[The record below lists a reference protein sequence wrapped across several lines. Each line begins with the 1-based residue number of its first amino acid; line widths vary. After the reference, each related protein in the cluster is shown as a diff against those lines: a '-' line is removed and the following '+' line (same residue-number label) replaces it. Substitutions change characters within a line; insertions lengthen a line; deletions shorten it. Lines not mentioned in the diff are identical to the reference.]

1 MSFWRVISTFML
13 HFIVL
18 DICISKSIQIIW
30 GYYYHLWIRMSLLY
44 SLKTYDVGN
53 VARQFVCSFIIISK
67 QYTNVISQYAGSE
80 FRCNYVPLFADGAWK
95 VFVYVNGG
103 ATANFIHWMNLNF
116 LLCFFLV
123 RIWNNTFK
131 KNTYYLA
138 IIFLFRGISKVGFI
152 LTKA

>member
-1 MSFWRVISTFML
+1 MKSNFNVHATFHCIRYMHFKEHSNNLRSFLPSMNQN
-13 HFIVL
+13 
-18 DICISKSIQIIW
+18 KSIIIIKN
-30 GYYYHLWIRMSLLY
+30 LCA
-44 SLKTYDVGN
+44 GN
-53 VARQFVCSFIIISK
+53 VARYFVCSFIIISK
-67 QYTNVISQYAGSE
+67 LYSKMISQYASSE
-80 FRCNYVPLFADGAWK
+80 FRCNYVPFFVDGAWK